1 MKKLIIIFITRV
13 LVWAGLII
21 FTAFTLQET
30 TYFQKLLYPF
40 GAGSI
45 ISILLS
51 IISMNMFKMLERNGN
66 E

>member
-1 MKKLIIIFITRV
+1 MVVNSCPSRTWNMNDEGILVMKID
-13 LVWAGLII
+13 
-21 FTAFTLQET
+21 ET

-40 GAGSI
+40 GLGSI

-51 IISMNMFKMLERNGN
+51 IISMNTFKMLERNGH